1 MKSEK
6 LKTNEKLKAKG
17 VLRQAVFVFGCS
29 LFVFNFSF
37 LTAYGQRDY
46 FTLEEIELIRDA
58 QQLDNRITLL
68 TKIIDRR
75 FAALKNDAGGEPI
88 SAKEAE
94 KWGVLPDASRRE
106 LLWDIRR
113 ILEKAIDDID
123 NLAERPDSM
132 VIDPDAEKDK
142 RKPKKYSDIFPKA
155 VRILAKAAERYQPA
169 LRVELDKTENPAEKG
184 SILASLEMCD
194 QIIAALTKLPADA
207 KKKD

>member
-1 MKSEK
+1 MRTVFLSIS
-6 LKTNEKLKAKG
+6 AAI
-17 VLRQAVFVFGCS
+17 AVFVMLPS
-29 LFVFNFSF
+29 
-37 LTAYGQRDY
+37 AAAAQRDY
-46 FTLEEIELIRDA
+46 FTLEEIEMIREA

-132 VIDPDAEKDK
+132 VIDPDKDK
-142 RKPKKYSDIFPKA
+142 KPKKYSDIFPKA

-169 LRVELDKTENPAEKG
+169 LRMELDKSENPAEKG

-194 QIIAALTKLPADA
+194 QIIASVTKLPADV
-207 KKKD
+207 KKPKN

>member
-1 MKSEK
+1 MKLPRK
-6 LKTNEKLKAKG
+6 NLNGLAW
-17 VLRQAVFVFGCS
+17 RAVVS
-29 LFVFNFSF
+29 LGFLFFTFHFSL

-46 FTLEEIELIRDA
+46 FTLEEIEMIREA

-75 FAALKNDAGGEPI
+75 FAALKNDSGGEPI
-88 SAKEAE
+88 PAKEAE

-132 VIDPDAEKDK
+132 VIDPDKDK
-142 RKPKKYSDIFPKA
+142 KPKKYSDIFPKA

-169 LRVELDKTENPAEKG
+169 LRMELDKSENPVEKG

-194 QIIAALTKLPADA
+194 QIIASVAKLPADV
-207 KKKD
+207 KKPKN

>member
-1 MKSEK
+1 MRTAF
-6 LKTNEKLKAKG
+6 LLMFAAI
-17 VLRQAVFVFGCS
+17 VAVAALPS
-29 LFVFNFSF
+29 S
-37 LTAYGQRDY
+37 ASAQRDY
-46 FTLEEIELIRDA
+46 FTLEEIEMIRDA

-132 VIDPDAEKDK
+132 VIDPDKDK
-142 RKPKKYSDIFPKA
+142 KPKKYSDIFPKA

-169 LRVELDKTENPAEKG
+169 LRMELDKTENPAEKG
-184 SILASLEMCD
+184 SILASLEMCE
-194 QIIAALTKLPADA
+194 QIIASVAKLPADV
-207 KKKD
+207 KKPKTDD

>member
-1 MKSEK
+1 MRN
-6 LKTNEKLKAKG
+6 LFLLIFAA
-17 VLRQAVFVFGCS
+17 AVAVAALPS
-29 LFVFNFSF
+29 AAS
-37 LTAYGQRDY
+37 AQRDY

-58 QQLDNRITLL
+58 QQLDNRVTLL

-132 VIDPDAEKDK
+132 VIDPDKDK
-142 RKPKKYSDIFPKA
+142 KPKKYSDIFPKA

-169 LRVELDKTENPAEKG
+169 LRLELDKTENPAEKG

-194 QIIAALTKLPADA
+194 QIIASVTKLPADVKKA
-207 KKKD
+207 KN